1 MQRNSSAWLWLLLLM
16 YALYAAFWSEKLF
29 ESALHPTG
37 AWFGFR
43 LPLIIPTLQALLG

>member
-1 MQRNSSAWLWLLLLM
+1 MQRNSPAWLWLLLLM

-43 LPLIIPTLQALLG
+43 LPWIIPTLQALLG